1 MADPIFVELLAALDI
16 VIMERLPDRSF
27 RVLGAIPD
35 WFLPIHTAASGG
47 DTPELERAFP
57 FLDHFLEEAAVFW
70 RQPNAEGRLRSGPYT
85 AKDAY
90 GVEFHFEVSTV
101 LAERRIF
108 LLFHL
113 LRDFEQTRNVF
124 QRARERTLELQK
136 VGLKRSTLLGKTTAL
151 VTQVDAL
158 LATPLTAE
166 QAPLADKIRRTSAE
180 LAAGIEALPEQ
191 P

>member
-1 MADPIFVELLAALDI
+1 MADPIFVDLLAALDI
-16 VIMERLPDRSF
+16 VIMERLQDRSF
-27 RVLGAIPD
+27 RVLGTIPD
-35 WFLPIHTAASGG
+35 WFVPIHTAASGG

-57 FLDHFLEEAAVFW
+57 FLDHFLEEAAAFW
-70 RQPNAEGRLRSGPYT
+70 RQPNNEGSLRSGPYS
-85 AKDAY
+85 AKDGY

-113 LRDFEQTRNVF
+113 LRDFDETRHVY

-136 VGLKRSTLLGKTTAL
+136 VGLKRA
-151 VTQVDAL
+151 AL
-158 LATPLTAE
+158 LSKAKTLGQHVEALMASATPE
-166 QAPLADKIRRTSAE
+166 QAAVAEKIRRTSDE
-180 LAAGIEALPEQ
+180 IAAGIEALPSQ

>member
-1 MADPIFVELLAALDI
+1 MADPIFVDLLAALDI
-16 VIMERLPDRSF
+16 VIMERLQDRSF
-27 RVLGAIPD
+27 RVLGTIPD
-35 WFLPIHTAASGG
+35 WFMPIHSASAGG

-70 RQPNAEGRLRSGPYT
+70 RQPGHEGRLRSGPYS
-85 AKDAY
+85 AKDTY

-113 LRDFEQTRNVF
+113 LRDFEETRHVF

-136 VGLKRSTLLGKTTAL
+136 VGLKRTALLSKATTLGK
-151 VTQVDAL
+151 QVETL
-158 LATPLTAE
+158 MATPLTAE
-166 QAPLADKIRRTSAE
+166 QAPLAEKIRRTAE
-180 LAAGIEALPEQ
+180 EIAAGLEALPTQ